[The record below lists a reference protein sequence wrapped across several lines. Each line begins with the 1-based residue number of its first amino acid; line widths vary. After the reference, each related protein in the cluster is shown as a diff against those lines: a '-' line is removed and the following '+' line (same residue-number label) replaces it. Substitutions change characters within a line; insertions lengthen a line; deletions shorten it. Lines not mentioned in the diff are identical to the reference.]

1 MGFGSVVSRGI
12 LIIFQH
18 NYFKNSPLV
27 LIAIATTFL
36 TGCPDGFKSP
46 AGTLSASQCT
56 ETQSLQPDR
65 FIIGGSETTS
75 RSFMISLQSVAADR
89 HICGASLI
97 ASGWALTAAHCVDGT
112 QPSQIRLEIGS
123 NDLGMGQKVNVDE
136 IILHPE
142 LSLDFETEFANDIAL
157 LRLSEEVED
166 LAPVAIDLGLLNSQ
180 INQFNEFELLG
191 WGDTEIGDGLTLP
204 NTLQRGI
211 VDTVN
216 PSVCENLLGFFN
228 SDLFLCF
235 VDTSETQG
243 SCNGDSGGPA
253 VAYLQNG
260 TPVQVGLTSFGF
272 EGCSPDLPSV
282 YTRVQTYIPWITE
295 YVELPSLSDLE
306 PVVDREPAQVDV
318 KVEDQSEDQQSSPE
332 AQGC

>member
-1 MGFGSVVSRGI
+1 M
-12 LIIFQH
+12 
-18 NYFKNSPLV
+18 
-27 LIAIATTFL
+27 
-36 TGCPDGFKSP
+36 
-46 AGTLSASQCT
+46 
-56 ETQSLQPDR
+56 
-65 FIIGGSETTS
+65 
-75 RSFMISLQSVAADR
+75 
-89 HICGASLI
+89 
-97 ASGWALTAAHCVDGT
+97 DGT